1 MDPRISPLPI
11 QYKYPQLFLLIII
24 SSIQTNK
31 DMIEILFYYP
41 MLMYSEPQEA
51 ALNTL
56 IFSK

>member
-1 MDPRISPLPI
+1 MDPPISPVPI

-24 SSIQTNK
+24 SSIQTNN
-31 DMIEILFYYP
+31 MIEILFYYP